1 MKKINTIQYSVV
13 TNDTILFRSGILD
26 YTSKKEKITLDDYL
40 KSIIIN
46 IHDVYKFYDFNKNNI
61 IGNSDLIYV
70 HLELS
75 LGNGKIK
82 NYDINLR
89 IADKK

>member
-1 MKKINTIQYSVV
+1 MI
-13 TNDTILFRSGILD
+13 
-26 YTSKKEKITLDDYL
+26 E
-40 KSIIIN
+40 
-46 IHDVYKFYDFNKNNI
+46 IHDDYKFYDFNKNNI
-61 IGNSDLIYV
+61 ISNSDLIYV

-82 NYDINLR
+82 NYDINLQ

>member
-1 MKKINTIQYSVV
+1 M
-13 TNDTILFRSGILD
+13 
-26 YTSKKEKITLDDYL
+26 

>member
-1 MKKINTIQYSVV
+1 MDDDFRKLL
-13 TNDTILFRSGILD
+13 DTEIFLD

-40 KSIIIN
+40 KSIVIE
-46 IHDVYKFYDFNKNNI
+46 IHDDYKFYDFNKNNI
-61 IGNSDLIYV
+61 ISNSDLIYV

-82 NYDINLR
+82 NYDINLQ

>member
-1 MKKINTIQYSVV
+1 M
-13 TNDTILFRSGILD
+13 
-26 YTSKKEKITLDDYL
+26 DDYL
-40 KSIIIN
+40 KSIVIE
-46 IHDVYKFYDFNKNNI
+46 IHDDYKFYDFNKNNI
-61 IGNSDLIYV
+61 ISNSDLIYV

-82 NYDINLR
+82 NYDINLQ

>member
-1 MKKINTIQYSVV
+1 MYI
-13 TNDTILFRSGILD
+13 TNIYNNVLFRSGILD

-40 KSIIIN
+40 KSIVIE
-46 IHDVYKFYDFNKNNI
+46 IHDDYKFYDFNKNNI
-61 IGNSDLIYV
+61 ISNSDLIYV

-82 NYDINLR
+82 NYDINLQ
-89 IADKK
+89 ITDKK